1 MGLTM
6 VVFALM
12 AWRYK
17 YVEAADTAYREMDD
31 NAGLVNSES
40 ESPEKTSPLAENGIR
55 LEEKSPGETDT

>member
-17 YVEAADTAYREMDD
+17 YVETADTAYSEMDD
-31 NAGLVNSES
+31 NTGLVNSQS
-40 ESPEKTSPLAENGIR
+40 ESPEKAGPVLENGIR
-55 LEEKSPGETDT
+55 LEVKSPGETDT